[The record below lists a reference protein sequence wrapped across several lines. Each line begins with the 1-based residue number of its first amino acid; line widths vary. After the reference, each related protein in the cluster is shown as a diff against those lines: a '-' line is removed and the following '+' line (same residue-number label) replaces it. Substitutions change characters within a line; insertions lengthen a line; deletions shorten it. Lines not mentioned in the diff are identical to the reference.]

1 MPMDS
6 LHSEM
11 EAEAELRAG
20 ERAAVAEATAPPP
33 QPEYEPTSDPEEL
46 ISEAGEKVDVML
58 DATVEQEAAKIDL
71 TQVADVIDPLPPA
84 SAATAPEK
92 AKLNDCGLP
101 QQLVDDPGKI
111 TAYCVQ
117 HGITQPM
124 LAKIEYTAPERDA
137 YEVYKTTLQRRSRR
151 PIAKDNFTAA
161 LRMFKKNYPLAV
173 TALTDLN
180 TIKFH
185 G

>member
-84 SAATAPEK
+84 SAATAPE
-92 AKLNDCGLP
+92 
-101 QQLVDDPGKI
+101 
-111 TAYCVQ
+111 
-117 HGITQPM
+117 
-124 LAKIEYTAPERDA
+124 
-137 YEVYKTTLQRRSRR
+137 
-151 PIAKDNFTAA
+151 
-161 LRMFKKNYPLAV
+161 
-173 TALTDLN
+173 
-180 TIKFH
+180 
-185 G
+185 